1 LKNYF
6 ILLVLTLALFSCTGE
21 LASYEFE
28 SYKWIR
34 NSPVNL
40 NFTSESKGKQDLV
53 LEVRSIYGFNHPNLD
68 LEFVLTQP
76 NGQTFTTTKKLT
88 FEKDVMDC
96 SGDFCDQLI
105 TICDDFEFLEGAYS
119 ISVKPLN
126 CDNDLLGFME
136 FRLIRK

>member
-1 LKNYF
+1 
-6 ILLVLTLALFSCTGE
+6 

>member
-1 LKNYF
+1 
-6 ILLVLTLALFSCTGE
+6 LLLLTLALFSCSGE

-28 SYKWIR
+28 SYKWSR

-40 NFTSESKGKQDLV
+40 NFSSESKGKQDLV
-53 LEVRSIYGFNHPNLD
+53 LEVRSIYGFNHPNLE
-68 LEFVLTQP
+68 LQFVLTQP

-105 TICDDFEFLEGAYS
+105 TICHDFEFLEGAYS
-119 ISVKPLN
+119 LSVKPLN
-126 CDNDLLGFME
+126 SDNDLLGFME